1 MEGRKA
7 DSKLHVV
14 AAIGEPAQ
22 QITLAQL
29 ACAIAREHG
38 SVTMLCVTPDGNR
51 PEWMREPDGCEGVQ
65 VRVETRAGQ
74 DTGQA
79 ILQAV
84 EDLAPHL
91 LLLGWSG
98 EEGTRRYLL
107 GSTLDP
113 VIRYAPCDVVVVRAE
128 RWPHIERALVPAA
141 GGPNASAAV
150 GLALRLG
157 PEVRVTALNVARETS
172 GPLGVAAGREQLGG
186 MLEPWQRDG
195 RVEAKVVR
203 SGSVID
209 GILAEAGQGYD
220 VLLIGASNESYIDRK
235 LFGNVP
241 QTVAAEAPVPTLV
254 VRRRVS
260 RLKSFLRRVQQVWDG
275 VQEHMTV
282 AERVETYREIRRGAR
297 PQADF
302 FFMIGCS
309 AAIASLGLMMDSAA
323 VIIGAMVIAPL
334 MTAIFGIS
342 LGIVQGDV
350 RLLWKAAGTTL
361 RGAALAVAI
370 GLLVGLVIPL
380 YSPTSEIL
388 SRTQPTL
395 VDLVIATLS
404 GVAGA
409 YAQCRRNVLGA
420 LAGVAIAVALVPP
433 LAIAGIGVT
442 LGSGAIAGGALLLFL
457 TNLSAIT
464 TAGSVVFLLFGFRP
478 DPGRRVRVFSRGMVG
493 VLIMLGVVSVLLT
506 VLTINSVRE
515 SRLLRAL
522 DAALTAEIGQM
533 PGVEL
538 VEWAISERQ
547 GDTLLLDAQV
557 RSVHAIPRQEA
568 VDLQERVA
576 ARVQQPVTLV
586 LSVIQFTRL
595 GPLATPTPLG

>member
-1 MEGRKA
+1 M
-7 DSKLHVV
+7 
-14 AAIGEPAQ
+14 AAIGEPGQ
-22 QITLAQL
+22 QATLTRL
-29 ACAIAREHG
+29 ACTIAREHG
-38 SVTMLCVTPDGNR
+38 SVTLLCVTPEGIR
-51 PEWMREPDGCEGVQ
+51 PEWLDDPDGCEAVK
-65 VRVETRAGQ
+65 VAVETRAGEEP
-74 DTGQA
+74 GQA

-84 EDLAPHL
+84 EDLDPDL

-98 EEGTRRYLL
+98 EEGSRRYLL

-113 VIRYAPCDVVVVRAE
+113 VIRYASCDVVVVRAE
-128 RWPHIERALVPAA
+128 RWPRVERALVPAA

-150 GLALRLG
+150 SLALRLSS
-157 PEVRVTALNVARETS
+157 EVHVTALNIARATS
-172 GPLGVAAGREQLGG
+172 GPLGVAAGREQLTA
-186 MLEPWQRDG
+186 MLEPWQEDE
-195 RVEAKVVR
+195 RVQAKVVH
-203 SGSVID
+203 SGSVIE

-220 VLLIGASNESYIDRK
+220 VLLVGASNESYIDRK

-241 QTVAAEAPVPTLV
+241 QTVAAQAPVPTLV

-260 RLKSFLRRVQQVWDG
+260 RLKSFLRHVQQLWED
-275 VQEHMTV
+275 VQEQMTV

-297 PQADF
+297 PQVDF
-302 FFMIGCS
+302 FFMIGCA

-334 MTAIFGIS
+334 MTAIFGIC

-370 GLLVGLVIPL
+370 GFLTGLIIPL
-380 YSPTSEIL
+380 HTPTPEIL

-395 VDLVIATLS
+395 IDLVIATLS

-409 YAQCRRNVLGA
+409 YAQCRRNALGA

-433 LAIAGIGVT
+433 LAISGIGIT
-442 LGSGAIAGGALLLFL
+442 LRSGAIAGGALLLFL

-478 DPGRRVRVFSRGMVG
+478 DPGRRVRVFSRSMVG
-493 VLIMLGVVSVLLT
+493 VLIMLGVVSILLT
-506 VLTINSVRE
+506 VLTIDSIRE
-515 SRLLRAL
+515 SRLHRAL
-522 DAALTAEIGQM
+522 DAALTAEISRM

-538 VEWAISERQ
+538 VEWGISERQ
-547 GDTLLLDAQV
+547 GDTMLLDARV
-557 RSVHAIPRQEA
+557 RSVNVIPYEEA
-568 VDLQERVA
+568 AHLQERVS
-576 ARVQQPVTLV
+576 ARVGRPVALV
-586 LSVIQFTRL
+586 LSVVQFTRL
-595 GPLATPTPLG
+595 EPLAAPTPLG